1 MSGFWE
7 CTACGD
13 ILGSLG
19 ELHACRGRPEH
30 PVDLPLHDIVDR
42 IVSDRLRSIV
52 ERLKVNADGPL
63 VPEAEVYVRTVV
75 ARAIEEE
82 LEER

>member
-1 MSGFWE
+1 MSDFWTCDNCGE
-7 CTACGD
+7 RVNCHDDNHDCPGPPLTA
-13 ILGSLG
+13 G
-19 ELHACRGRPEH
+19 EVEDT
-30 PVDLPLHDIVDR
+30 VER
-42 IVSDRLRSIV
+42 IVSARLRSIV